1 MEGASLIKPHQLM
14 EKLPSLTRISFTVSS
29 WCDCG
34 HPMDLDKMVTPTLR
48 KLTRIKIKFDRKDDE
63 IGIHF
68 VKGGLHITRDL
79 SQLLGYCKN
88 LSHLEIFTD
97 NIVWLDPGRGTKSV
111 KLPKLKHF
119 VIYMG
124 GHSWADAGSRR
135 VLGTFIRKMLGR
147 NKQKLS
153 GWCRFPGIGKV
164 KWSQEVKLGKILN
177 VQSFRIQ

>member
-1 MEGASLIKPHQLM
+1 MKPHQLM
-14 EKLPSLTRISFTVSS
+14 KKLPSLTRISFTVST

-34 HPMDLDKMVTPTLR
+34 HPMDLDKIVTPTLR
-48 KLTRIKIKFDRKDDE
+48 KLTHIKIKFDRKDDE

-97 NIVWLDPGRGTKSV
+97 NIVVWLDPGRGTKSV

-119 VIYMG
+119 VI
-124 GHSWADAGSRR
+124 
-135 VLGTFIRKMLGR
+135 
-147 NKQKLS
+147 
-153 GWCRFPGIGKV
+153 
-164 KWSQEVKLGKILN
+164 
-177 VQSFRIQ
+177 